1 MEIIC
6 SISEW
11 PTNWSS
17 SYLGLTSVD
26 IGGCLIDKVHIN
38 YFFADLV
45 LEATHRI
52 FEDRLDGASKFLSWK
67 ERVTLLLKDH
77 ELWDIV
83 DHVKAKATGPT
94 QSTTNQKEVKAER
107 VIMDAT
113 KDHLIPHVA
122 ENSTT
127 HTM

>member
-1 MEIIC
+1 M
-6 SISEW
+6 
-11 PTNWSS
+11 
-17 SYLGLTSVD
+17 
-26 IGGCLIDKVHIN
+26 
-38 YFFADLV
+38 
-45 LEATHRI
+45 
-52 FEDRLDGASKFLSWK
+52 
-67 ERVTLLLKDH
+67 KDH